1 MRRITIIPPV
11 WKAYPNDLVEFTVE
25 SEPPPPLWTGVTNGG
40 DIQSDGSLGVDSGGS
55 STAASGGHK
64 LFSGSG
70 FVELTIDNLCLPT
83 GGGVLRLTGDVAD
96 TSAFVYQYKIEITAT
111 TVVVKNEAAATIF
124 TETYSTV
131 SGDKYKLELNAG
143 FRLYRKSATPG
154 SDYVLK
160 HERVGLPTQIVYPMG
175 YSAELVE
182 PTVTEPGKIP
192 PPRLVGDGWRLGNVV
207 VWTAPSHGSL
217 STTGPGLTTNYSG
230 GTIPGRYTLTVQVDP
245 SADATGAQKATATI
259 DIQALEILGGSAL
272 TLQPEQKVR
281 INTNYDEAQ
290 NPLVVLSIASG
301 GGSISGS
308 EFTAPLA
315 PGTTVVRATAAV
327 NGQVANITITVPA
340 VVTPAIGY
348 AAPGDPV
355 DFVTNLTA
363 PVWTATKG
371 QIFSNGLWIAPD
383 LIGQKARITAT
394 AGGSSATRD
403 IQIVE
408 RFPRSDFILPWPID
422 FAKKILSSE
431 AEDDSF
437 SSRIKSPARRSWPVS
452 LRVDGVADIDGRAGL
467 DTIRDFWDR
476 HHPGLRFIME
486 DPEEKIRFTARTD
499 SELRWEY
506 TDTGINIAFRV
517 KEVVK

>member
-1 MRRITIIPPV
+1 MRRITIVPPV
-11 WKAYPNDLVEFTVE
+11 WKVYPNDSIEFAVE

-40 DIQSDGSLGVDSGGS
+40 DIQSDGSLLIDGS
-55 STAASGGHK
+55 SVAASGGHK

-83 GGGVLRLTGDVAD
+83 SSGVLRLTGDVTD

-160 HERVGLPTQIVYPMG
+160 HERVGLPTQIVYPMS

-182 PTVTEPGKIP
+182 PTVTEPGVIP

-207 VWTAPSHGSL
+207 TWTPPSHGSL
-217 STTGPGLTTNYSG
+217 STTGPGLTAEYSG
-230 GTIPGRYTLTVQVDP
+230 GTIPGRHTLTVQVEP
-245 SADATGAQKATATI
+245 AADATGAQRATATI
-259 DIQALEILGGSAL
+259 DIPALEILGETEL
-272 TLQPEQKVR
+272 ELQPDQTIK
-281 INTNYDEAQ
+281 IKANYDEAQ
-290 NPLVVLSIASG
+290 TPGLVAISIVSG

-308 EFTAPLA
+308 EFTAPNA
-315 PGTTVVRATAAV
+315 PGTTIVRATAAV
-327 NGQVANITITVPA
+327 NGQVANLTITVPA
-340 VVTPAIGY
+340 VVTPEIGY

-355 DFVTNLTA
+355 DFVTNLTDPA
-363 PVWTATKG
+363 WAASLG
-371 QIFSNGLWIAPD
+371 EIAISGLWIVPD
-383 LIGQKARITAT
+383 LTGQKARITAS
-394 AGGSSATRD
+394 AGSVSAMRD
-403 IQIVE
+403 VEIVE
-408 RFPRSDFILPWPID
+408 RFPRSDFKLPWPID
-422 FAKKILSSE
+422 YAKKILVSE

-437 SSRIKSPARRSWPVS
+437 SSRIKSGARRSFPVE
-452 LRVDGVADIDGRAGL
+452 LLLDTVADLAV
-467 DTIRDFWDR
+467 IRDFWDR

-486 DPEEKIRFTARTD
+486 DPEEAIRFTARTD
-499 SELRWEY
+499 SELRWAH
-506 TDTGINIAFRV
+506 TSAGIEVAFRV
-517 KEVVK
+517 KQVR